1 MRITRFISPLLK
13 IAFSAAMFLSL
24 LILPVAAQT
33 AVGYVQE
40 IRGDWYLV
48 GNSSQTLR
56 QGQKLFA
63 AGVVKRQSSS
73 PDDRLIIANLRGE
86 ITGESRRC
94 DEQNCSQSIRL
105 PNGNPPQS
113 YVGEAYRAVMNLI
126 WGSPGR
132 YSIHRSR
139 GEELPNGIV
148 KFEKGKIDFG
158 SILKT
163 TGKYHLRWRAVAA
176 SDKTETGDW
185 LETTTTEVG
194 EKQPAIA
201 AAEKLKPGLYEV
213 NLLRKRGANLEATPD
228 YAWIFISAAAD
239 YEKNS
244 RAFREAV
251 ETTEKWDG
259 KVKSETVNIFLQAAL
274 DNLARQNARTNK

>member
-13 IAFSAAMFLSL
+13 IAFSAAIFLPL

-40 IRGDWYLV
+40 IRGNWYLV

-86 ITGESRRC
+86 ITNESRRC
-94 DEQNCSQSIRL
+94 GEQNCNQSIKL
-105 PNGNPPQS
+105 PNAGSSRS
-113 YVGEAYRAVMNLI
+113 YLSEAYNSVMSLI

-139 GEELPNGIV
+139 GEELSHRIV
-148 KFEKGKIDFG
+148 KFAREP
-158 SILKT
+158 SIRF
-163 TGKYHLRWRAVAA
+163 LR
-176 SDKTETGDW
+176 
-185 LETTTTEVG
+185 
-194 EKQPAIA
+194 
-201 AAEKLKPGLYEV
+201 
-213 NLLRKRGANLEATPD
+213 N
-228 YAWIFISAAAD
+228 
-239 YEKNS
+239 
-244 RAFREAV
+244 
-251 ETTEKWDG
+251 
-259 KVKSETVNIFLQAAL
+259 
-274 DNLARQNARTNK
+274 NARLREWCCSSR